1 MVAIRARFGY
11 ESGMASAIPRRP
23 QTPGAP
29 GIGLPPARGL
39 ARSARE
45 VVTLRPPDDDETT
58 LPNGSAPPESGI
70 AVKSLSVGGL
80 TKPEAGQL
88 AGIIAAWESADED
101 GRKLLA
107 DLAQRLAKTRQ
118 K

>member
-1 MVAIRARFGY
+1 
-11 ESGMASAIPRRP
+11 MASAIPRRP

-39 ARSARE
+39 ARAGRE
-45 VVTLRPPDDDETT
+45 VRT
-58 LPNGSAPPESGI
+58 LPPPGDGEPSRPNRSDPPPESGTVP
-70 AVKSLSVGGL
+70 VKSLSVGGL
-80 TKPEAGQL
+80 TKREAAQL
-88 AGIIAAWESADED
+88 AGIIAAWETADVD

-107 DLAQRLAKTRQ
+107 DLAQRLAKTRE